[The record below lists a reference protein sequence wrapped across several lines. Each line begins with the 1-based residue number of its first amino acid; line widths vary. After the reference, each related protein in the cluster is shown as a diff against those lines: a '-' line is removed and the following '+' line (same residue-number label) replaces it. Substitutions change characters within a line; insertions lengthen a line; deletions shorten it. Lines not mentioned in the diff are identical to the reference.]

1 MKRRLFAQLA
11 AVIAVPAVARAQSR
25 PDAPKIGFV
34 SSAPKQF
41 TDVLLASI
49 MGGVRESYRST
60 REAEAVLRLTGDDP
74 SQLAPLT
81 AEVLGLNVSVLLG
94 DGPKHL
100 RIAQAATRTVP
111 IVAIDFEDDPVAAGY
126 ARSIARPGGN
136 VTGIFLDLPDFTG
149 KWIEFLRECMP
160 RLSSIALMWD
170 PSTGPTQLSAL
181 TDIAGRLGIRT
192 ERFEVK
198 ERGDYAGAFAIAK
211 EHGAEAA
218 ILLSTP
224 LIPSIIKT
232 LAELSLRHKLPTI
245 TMFSD
250 FARAGGL
257 LSYGPNLFGAF
268 RQIGVLMGKVLSG
281 TAPADLPIERPTKFE
296 LLVNLRAAQTLGLT
310 IPPSITGRADDV
322 IE

>member
-1 MKRRLFAQLA
+1 MKRRRFAQLA
-11 AVIAVPAVARAQSR
+11 AAIAVPAGARAQSR
-25 PDAPKIGFV
+25 PGAAKIGFI
-34 SSAPKQF
+34 SSAPKPF
-41 TDVLLASI
+41 TDVLLESI
-49 MGGVRESYRST
+49 MGGVRESNRSM
-60 REAEAVLRLTGDDP
+60 REVETLVRLSGDDP
-74 SQLAPLT
+74 SRLASLT
-81 AEVLGLNVSVLLG
+81 AEVLALNVSVLLG

-181 TDIAGRLGIRT
+181 TKVAATLGIRT
-192 ERFEVK
+192 ELFEVK
-198 ERGDYAGAFAIAK
+198 ERDAYARALALAK
-211 EHGAEAA
+211 DHGAEAA

-224 LIPSIIKT
+224 LIPSITKT

-268 RQIGVLMGKVLSG
+268 RQIGMLMGKVLSG

-296 LLVNLRAAQTLGLT
+296 FLVNLRAAQALGLT
-310 IPPSITGRADDV
+310 IPPSIIGRADEV